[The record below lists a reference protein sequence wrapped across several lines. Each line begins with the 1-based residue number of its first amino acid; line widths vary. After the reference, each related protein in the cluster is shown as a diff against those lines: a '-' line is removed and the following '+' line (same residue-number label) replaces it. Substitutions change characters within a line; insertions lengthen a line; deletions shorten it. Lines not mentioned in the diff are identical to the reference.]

1 MRPKRKASS
10 GKARATSQSGD
21 EYEYDDGHE
30 PPTKLNKKRRSNKN
44 VLNPLQSKILERITE
59 LEETVHELQ
68 SHTVREVE
76 RIHQLIGRLKADVR
90 ELDPAD

>member
-21 EYEYDDGHE
+21 EDGYDDGHE
-30 PPTKLNKKRRSNKN
+30 PPTKLNKKRRLNKN
-44 VLNPLQSKILERITE
+44 LNPLQSKILERITE
-59 LEETVHELQ
+59 LEGAVHELQ
-68 SHTVREVE
+68 SRTVREVE
-76 RIHQLIGRLKADVR
+76 RINQLIGRLKADVH